1 MSLKDYPI
9 MFNNTA
15 VPFFPDIETQPKNI
29 ENVHQSE
36 GGRDIIQQIR
46 ADKWSVPI
54 KMVVADDTWVAFFY
68 DLAVNH
74 DSVTFKQYSPLE
86 QGYSTRNVRLEGFK
100 YKAHK
105 NSEDLTEV
113 NGVWDV
119 SFTLEEF

>member
-1 MSLKDYPI
+1 
-9 MFNNTA
+9 
-15 VPFFPDIETQPKNI
+15 
-29 ENVHQSE
+29 
-36 GGRDIIQQIR
+36 
-46 ADKWSVPI
+46 
-54 KMVVADDTWVAFFY
+54 VAFFY